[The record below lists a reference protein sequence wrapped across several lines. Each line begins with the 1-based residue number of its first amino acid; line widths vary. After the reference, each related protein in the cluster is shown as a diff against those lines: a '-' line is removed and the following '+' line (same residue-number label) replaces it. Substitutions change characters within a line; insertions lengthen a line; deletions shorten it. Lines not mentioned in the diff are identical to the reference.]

1 MHLKVRYRMIKNT
14 VGQYSQ
20 DDIEFYSK
28 SSELTDIDYDYEP
41 VIVSSKPVYSIQ
53 TKMVRMGVLVLAI
66 YLISSFLL
74 PSLMHVLDR
83 TEIFSFE
90 SYSLA
95 VVASTLC
102 SVFLFGF
109 AINTFDSELVVSES
123 MASEDEFAGKLKSE
137 NL

>member
-1 MHLKVRYRMIKNT
+1 MIKNT

-20 DDIEFYSK
+20 DDIEFYSE
-28 SSELTDIDYDYEP
+28 SSEITDIDYNYQP
-41 VIVSSKPVYSIQ
+41 VMVSSKPIYSIPM
-53 TKMVRMGVLVLAI
+53 KLVRMAVLVLAL
-66 YLISSFLL
+66 YVVSTFLL
-74 PSLMHVLDR
+74 PGLMDVLDR
-83 TEIFSFE
+83 NEVFSFE

-109 AINTFDSELVVSES
+109 AINTFDCELVVSES
-123 MASEDEFAGKLKSE
+123 HASENEFAGKLKSE